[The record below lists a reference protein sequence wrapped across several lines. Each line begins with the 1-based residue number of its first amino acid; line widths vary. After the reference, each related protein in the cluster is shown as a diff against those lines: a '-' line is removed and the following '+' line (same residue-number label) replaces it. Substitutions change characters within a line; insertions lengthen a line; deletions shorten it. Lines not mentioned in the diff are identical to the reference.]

1 MRRQRASQ
9 PRQSSLTSPPASST
23 ARDLS
28 GGLYGGVTDIL
39 SQPFRGAK
47 RDGLVGLVRGIGVG
61 VLGVVVKPAVGV
73 VDLATRTT
81 EGLRNMSDDKR
92 RAACACRAPSD
103 GAVLPLSALVGATRA
118 QAVAGATAPATA
130 DEQLAALAPHV
141 QQQFQLPATERLH
154 ITSARWSTRC
164 SSTAAI
170 CICLSGTCAFWD
182 CCASTASAFRCRL

>member
-23 ARDLS
+23 VRDLS
-28 GGLYGGVTDIL
+28 GGLNGGVTDIL

-81 EGLRNMSDDKR
+81 EGLRNMSDDNTAR
-92 RAACACRAPSD
+92 RVRVHS
-103 GAVLPLSALVGATRA
+103 
-118 QAVAGATAPATA
+118 
-130 DEQLAALAPHV
+130 H
-141 QQQFQLPATERLH
+141 
-154 ITSARWSTRC
+154 
-164 SSTAAI
+164 
-170 CICLSGTCAFWD
+170 
-182 CCASTASAFRCRL
+182 ASR